1 MKNIAIILAGGKGE
15 RFGSS
20 LPKQFIKLAGQ
31 RVIEHTIDIFESNQ
45 LIDDIYI
52 VSNPSYTNT
61 IEEIV
66 VNKKYGKIVKILN
79 GGKDRRESSF
89 IGINAIDVDEAKVL
103 IHDAVR
109 PLLSSSIIEDSLN
122 TLDKYNA
129 IDVAIPASDTIV
141 EVEDGI
147 LKSIPNRNN
156 MWQGQTPQ
164 GFLLSVIKEA
174 HLRAN
179 KEEEELEVTDDCSLV
194 QRYNLSP
201 IKIVKGEK
209 QNMKITAPLDIYI
222 ADKYFQLKS
231 STIAYESYSPQ
242 ELKDKVIVVF
252 GGSEGIGKSIID
264 IAKSKGAKTFSF
276 SRKENNVDI
285 SNFDQV
291 EEALNKVYSETERID
306 AIINTAAILKIGNIS
321 KRSVLDIANEVNVNY
336 MGVVN
341 ITKASYKF
349 LKESKGHLTL
359 FTSSS
364 YTRGRALY
372 STYSSIKSAIVNFA
386 QAISEEWLIEN
397 IKVNAIC
404 PDRTATPMRVTN
416 FGKEPLSSLLTAD
429 EVALKT
435 LSVIES
441 KSTGQ
446 VFEIKMETV

>member
-1 MKNIAIILAGGKGE
+1 MKNVAIILAGGKGE

-31 RVIEHTIDIFESNQ
+31 RVIEHTLDIFEKND
-45 LIDDIYI
+45 LIDEIYI
-52 VSNPSYTNT
+52 VSNPNYTHT

-66 VNKKYGKIVKILN
+66 VNKKYGKVTKIIN
-79 GGKDRRESSF
+79 GGKDRRESSYL
-89 IGINAIDVDEAKVL
+89 GINAINHKEAKVL

-109 PLLSSSIIEDSLN
+109 PLLSPKTILDSLKA
-122 TLDKYNA
+122 LDTYKA
-129 IDVAIPASDTIV
+129 IDVAIPASDTII
-141 EVEDGI
+141 EIKDGI
-147 LKSIPNRNN
+147 LEDIPVRSN

-164 GFLLSVIKEA
+164 GFLLSVIKKA
-174 HLRAN
+174 HELAN
-179 KEEEELEVTDDCSLV
+179 KESELEVTDDCSLV
-194 QRYNLSP
+194 LKYNLAP
-201 IKIVKGEK
+201 IKIVEGEK

-231 STIAYESYSPQ
+231 STLAYSNYSP
-242 ELKDKVIVVF
+242 EKLKDKVVVVF

-264 IAKSKGAKTFSF
+264 IAKSMGAKTHSF
-276 SRKENNVDI
+276 SRKENKVDI
-285 SNFDQV
+285 SNFNDVELALEQV
-291 EEALNKVYSETERID
+291 YKEDGKID
-306 AIINTAAILKIGNIS
+306 SIINTAAILKIGNIS
-321 KRSVLDIANEVNVNY
+321 ERDVSDIANEVNINY
-336 MGVVN
+336 MGVIN
-341 ITKASYKF
+341 ISKASFKY

-386 QAISEEWLIEN
+386 QAVSEEWMPEE

-404 PDRTATPMRVTN
+404 PDRTATPMRVSN
-416 FGKEPLSSLLTAD
+416 FGKEAEGTLLTAD

-446 VFEIKMETV
+446 VFEVKMETV

>member
-31 RVIEHTIDIFESNQ
+31 RVIEHTIDIFESNE
-45 LIDDIYI
+45 LIDEIYI
-52 VSNPSYTNT
+52 VSNPSYTHT

-66 VNKKYGKIVKILN
+66 INKKYGKIVKILN

-89 IGINAIDVDEAKVL
+89 IGINAINYDEAKVL
-103 IHDAVR
+103 LHDAVR
-109 PLLSSSIIEDSLN
+109 PLLSQSIIDNSLK
-122 TLDKYNA
+122 TLDAYKA

-179 KEEEELEVTDDCSLV
+179 NEEGIEVTDDCSLV
-194 QRYNLSP
+194 QRYNLCP
-201 IKIVKGEK
+201 IKIVEGEK

-231 STIAYESYSPQ
+231 SKIAYESYSSQ
-242 ELKDKVIVVF
+242 VLKDMVIVVF

-264 IAKSKGAKTFSF
+264 IAKPKGAKTFSF

-291 EEALNKVYSETERID
+291 EEALNKVYAETGRID

-321 KRSVLDIANEVNVNY
+321 KRDITEIASEVNVNY

-341 ITKASYKF
+341 ISKASYKF

-386 QAISEEWLIEN
+386 QAISEEWLTEE

-404 PDRTATPMRVTN
+404 PDRTATPMRVSN
-416 FGKEPLSSLLTAD
+416 FGKEPENSLLSAE